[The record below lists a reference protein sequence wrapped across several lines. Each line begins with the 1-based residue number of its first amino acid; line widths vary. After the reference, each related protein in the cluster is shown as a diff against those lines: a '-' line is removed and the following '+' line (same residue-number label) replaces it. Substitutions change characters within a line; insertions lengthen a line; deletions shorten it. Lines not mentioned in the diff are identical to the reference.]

1 MALLLLSI
9 LPLAL
14 GAAVTPTILV
24 VQLANVAGPGG
35 TRREG
40 VLFTI
45 GCLAMLLVVSVL
57 ALALANRTGGA
68 DSSGVAVATVKLV
81 IAALLLAYG
90 IHRLLRPRPK
100 DREPKPARAAGGPG
114 RQIGLG
120 AAMMATNFTSL
131 ALYFPA
137 MHEVGIS
144 GAGLAAQLVAFLVLM
159 TITLLPATLPL
170 LAPRGVREG
179 MHRRLEQARSFM
191 VGHPRLLPSLA
202 TVLGAYLAVLGLAKL
217 L

>member
-1 MALLLLSI
+1 VALLLLSI

-100 DREPKPARAAGGPG
+100 DREEAG
-114 RQIGLG
+114 
-120 AAMMATNFTSL
+120 AS
-131 ALYFPA
+131 
-137 MHEVGIS
+137 S
-144 GAGLAAQLVAFLVLM
+144 
-159 TITLLPATLPL
+159 
-170 LAPRGVREG
+170 GVRD
-179 MHRRLEQARSFM
+179 ARS
-191 VGHPRLLPSLA
+191 VWVRR
-202 TVLGAYLAVLGLAKL
+202 
-217 L
+217 